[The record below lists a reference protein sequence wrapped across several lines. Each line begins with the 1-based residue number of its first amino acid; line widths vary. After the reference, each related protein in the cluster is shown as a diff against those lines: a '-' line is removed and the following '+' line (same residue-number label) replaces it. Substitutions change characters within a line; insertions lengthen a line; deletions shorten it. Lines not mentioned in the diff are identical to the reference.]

1 MFCIVY
7 CKCACAMGTIMFQ
20 LKGLNRHHHQPPLPL
35 NYYTGS
41 VHHIHNS
48 GTAMPKD
55 MLEYLINYQKFLWP
69 NSPDFRLILFPTTD
83 ARRFLFYPFSTFRSV
98 RQFLNFNFL
107 PFGIFVQQIK
117 RNFTCFH
124 FRRYFAAHLNN
135 LSA

>member
-1 MFCIVY
+1 MHCVLQMCMCNGHNY
-7 CKCACAMGTIMFQ
+7 VSTKRVEQAPPSTTTTID
-20 LKGLNRHHHQPPLPL
+20 
-35 NYYTGS
+35 YYTGS

-69 NSPDFRLILFPTTD
+69 NSPDFRLILFRTTD
-83 ARRFLFYPFSTFRSV
+83 ARTFLFYPFSTFRSV

-107 PFGIFVQQIK
+107 PVGIFVQQIK

-124 FRRYFAAHLNN
+124 FRRYFAAQLNN